1 MTESWLKLY
10 RKLTQWEW
18 YTNSHMV
25 HLYLHLLLTANV
37 SDKPFQGETIRRG
50 QLLTSRNLLAQ
61 QTGMSEATVRRC
73 LQRLCQT
80 GEICIKATSRG
91 TVITICKYDVYQYR
105 DPADR
110 PTDDP
115 LLKNNRNILTPRTHA
130 YDDSFPLKGD
140 ESGPLPP
147 HRYGISPP
155 LGGVGGGPVGSVL
168 PYIEAIAANQP
179 MMEQTCMNLHIT
191 PEEYGSQ
198 LRVFADEMKA
208 QGATHTD
215 EQDCRKHFYNW
226 LRIRT
231 EIQKRINHGKQHSQH
246 QEEAADAYAR
256 RRGYEPS
263 YHHTTDYDSD
273 F

>member
-37 SDKPFQGETIRRG
+37 SDKAFQGETIRRG

-147 HRYGISPP
+147 HRYGISLPSP
-155 LGGVGGGPVGSVL
+155 GRGRGWACGVGSPLHRGHCRQPAHDGADVHEPAHHPGGIRQP
-168 PYIEAIAANQP
+168 AAGV
-179 MMEQTCMNLHIT
+179 C
-191 PEEYGSQ
+191 
-198 LRVFADEMKA
+198 RRDE
-208 QGATHTD
+208 GAGRDPH
-215 EQDCRKHFYNW
+215 R
-226 LRIRT
+226 
-231 EIQKRINHGKQHSQH
+231 
-246 QEEAADAYAR
+246 
-256 RRGYEPS
+256 
-263 YHHTTDYDSD
+263 
-273 F
+273 